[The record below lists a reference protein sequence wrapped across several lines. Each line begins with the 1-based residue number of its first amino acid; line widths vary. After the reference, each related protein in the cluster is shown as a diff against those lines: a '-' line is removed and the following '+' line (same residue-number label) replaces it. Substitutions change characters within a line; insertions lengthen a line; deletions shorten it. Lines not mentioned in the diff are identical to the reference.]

1 MCGDLGKISVLTA
14 TTDSIAIF
22 MLCSSLN
29 PVGEEGRH
37 HAWSC
42 PQALVP
48 CTHASR
54 GCAAIVP
61 RIELDTHV
69 RSCLYTAL
77 SGWFEQ
83 SDARDLAQEQRTSRI
98 EAKVAELGERLIA
111 TAQELAQA
119 TRTIA
124 ILRAV
129 LSGLME
135 GTDGADPTAG
145 GARASTVASSLLHE
159 NSEPAADRAGTMALD
174 RLSLDEEVPESWLS
188 MPRSLSVGHAESR
201 GRSHSQATRGLGTEQ
216 RTDAVSPENSPTS
229 PVWAG
234 ITHRAAADIQASSQ
248 PPQLLSS
255 PDLLNSSLAYRPRS
269 FADDV
274 ISRLPT
280 GLPVNTALPA
290 LIESTARLAAEMDRM
305 ERRGQM

>member
-1 MCGDLGKISVLTA
+1 
-14 TTDSIAIF
+14 
-22 MLCSSLN
+22 MLCYSLN
-29 PVGEEGRH
+29 PVGEEGPLH
-37 HAWSC
+37 VWSC

-48 CTHASR
+48 CTHAFR

-83 SDARDLAQEQRTSRI
+83 SDARDLAQEQRASRI

-135 GTDGADPTAG
+135 GTDGVEPTAG
-145 GARASTVASSLLHE
+145 GARASAAALGLLHE
-159 NSEPAADRAGTMALD
+159 NSEFAADRAGTMALD
-174 RLSLDEEVPESWLS
+174 RLSLDEEVPETRLQI
-188 MPRSLSVGHAESR
+188 PYPILVGHRQSR
-201 GRSHSQATRGLGTEQ
+201 GRAHPRPAGDLSTEQ
-216 RTDAVSPENSPTS
+216 RTDTVSPENSSTS
-229 PVWAG
+229 PAWAG

-255 PDLLNSSLAYRPRS
+255 PDLLSSSPAHRPRS
-269 FADDV
+269 FAVDV
-274 ISRLPT
+274 ISSLPID
-280 GLPVNTALPA
+280 LPVDAALPA
-290 LIESTARLAAEMDRM
+290 HIESTARLAAEMDRM

>member
-1 MCGDLGKISVLTA
+1 
-14 TTDSIAIF
+14 
-22 MLCSSLN
+22 MLCYSLN
-29 PVGEEGRH
+29 PVGEEGRL

-48 CTHASR
+48 CTHAFR

-135 GTDGADPTAG
+135 GTDGVEPTAG
-145 GARASTVASSLLHE
+145 GARASAAALGLLHE
-159 NSEPAADRAGTMALD
+159 NSEFAADRAGTMALD
-174 RLSLDEEVPESWLS
+174 RLSLDEEVPETWLQI
-188 MPRSLSVGHAESR
+188 PPPISVGYRQSR
-201 GRSHSQATRGLGTEQ
+201 GRSHSRPTGDSEAE

-229 PVWAG
+229 PAWAG

-255 PDLLNSSLAYRPRS
+255 PDLLSSSPAHQPRS
-269 FADDV
+269 FAVDV
-274 ISRLPT
+274 ISSLPID
-280 GLPVNTALPA
+280 LPVDAALPA